1 MNKRILIIT
10 YYWPPSG
17 GSGVQ
22 RWLKFV
28 KYLAQK
34 GWEPFVFTPENPHFP
49 TQDASLQKD
58 VPPQVEVIRFPIWE
72 PYKAFNR
79 LTSAFSGKKKVQQV
93 DFVATGKKTWL
104 QKFGMWVRGNFFIP
118 DARRFW
124 IKPSVEYLTDFVQRN
139 HITKIITTGPP
150 HSVHLIGRDLKR
162 KNSSLKWIADFRD
175 PWSEWD
181 LLDTLQISGWAR
193 KRHKQWE
200 ASVLQEADIVL
211 TVTPQYVK
219 QFQRLGGKN
228 VQLITNGFD
237 EDDFKS
243 MQHQRTERFTIR
255 HIGGVDE
262 LRDPRAAMLAI
273 KNLCEHHADFNNSVQ
288 VEFVGSVNASFKNF
302 IEQDT
307 VLAARVTFV
316 SQLPH
321 SELLKLYERT
331 DVLLLVLAHA
341 AHAAGNIP
349 GKLFEYLASGN
360 EIIGVGA
367 SDGDSAMI
375 IKNAGA
381 GSVYEPKDLNGLE
394 IAFMK
399 NFTNWKTG
407 VTPNSETP
415 AKYSRRALTDKLIEL
430 LDVLD

>member
-1 MNKRILIIT
+1 MKKRVLIIT

-28 KYLAQK
+28 KYLSQQ
-34 GWEPFVFTPENPHFP
+34 GWEPYVFTPENPHFAI
-49 TQDASLQKD
+49 QDSSLLKD
-58 VPPQVEVIRFPIWE
+58 VPPQVEIIRFPIWE
-72 PYKAFNR
+72 PYQTFNR
-79 LTSAFSGKKKVQQV
+79 LTSIFSGKKMQQV
-93 DFVATGKKTWL
+93 DFVGTGKKTLL

-124 IKPSVEYLTDFVQRN
+124 IKPSVEYLNDFVQRN
-139 HITKIITTGPP
+139 QIDKIITTGPP
-150 HSVHLIGRDLKR
+150 HSIHLIGRGLKR
-162 KNSSLKWIADFRD
+162 KNTVLKWVADFRD

-181 LLDTLQISGWAR
+181 LLDTLQLSSWAR
-193 KRHKQWE
+193 NRHKQLE
-200 ASVLQEADIVL
+200 RSVLQEADLVL
-211 TVTPQYVK
+211 TVTPYYVK
-219 QFQRLGGKN
+219 QFQQLGGKN

-243 MQHQRTERFTIR
+243 IQHQRTSKFTIR

-262 LRDPRAAMLAI
+262 LRDPRPAMLAI
-273 KNLCEHHADFNNSVQ
+273 KSLCEQNADFSNAVKI
-288 VEFVGSVNASFKNF
+288 EFIGSVNASFKNF

-307 VLAARVTFV
+307 VLALRVTFV
-316 SQLPH
+316 NQLPH
-321 SELLKLYERT
+321 SELLKLYGST

-367 SDGDSAMI
+367 SDGDSAI
-375 IKNAGA
+375 IVRNAGA
-381 GSVYEPKDLNGLE
+381 GVVHEPNDQKGFE
-394 IAFMK
+394 TAFLK
-399 NFTNWKTG
+399 SFAHWKSGTKPDSKTLTN
-407 VTPNSETP
+407 
-415 AKYSRRALTDKLIEL
+415 YSRRVLTDRLIAL
-430 LDVLD
+430 LEAFD